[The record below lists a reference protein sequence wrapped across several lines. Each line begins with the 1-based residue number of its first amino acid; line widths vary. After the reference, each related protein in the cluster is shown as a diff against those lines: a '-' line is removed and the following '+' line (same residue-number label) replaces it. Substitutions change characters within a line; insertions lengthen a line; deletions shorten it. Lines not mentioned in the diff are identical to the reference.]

1 VQLSA
6 EQQIPK
12 SWRKLAFVHK
22 LGSPQI
28 MYTSP
33 KASSLP
39 RVPGFLALFIACSL
53 VALFLYLYTSTD
65 LLSSWLWWQFALA
78 GLIIVAWLVIGSWII
93 LTPAFSRRLSVV
105 VCPQGLIYSKGK
117 KHIIRWEQV
126 VEFWKDIRI
135 AEQATVSH
143 SYTLRLLDG
152 TTWMFN
158 DSLAN
163 DAELGAIMEDEVI
176 QRLVPVATTAYLAG
190 KALAFGEITIS
201 QWGISVRRRQEKQ
214 RALPW
219 GLVQRLHLDDTSLS
233 FYKVGE
239 FWAWMTLPVAEVPNV
254 GVLKRMVEQ
263 ALLDHDPAALSE
275 MIAQYSVGLPVFFGD
290 LSFSLQGIAVPH
302 ADRFIPWSEVL
313 NVEVGE
319 SGVVITRGGKY
330 GGRYIIP
337 LMLIS
342 KVSLLKDFIYYLHP
356 ANS

>member
-6 EQQIPK
+6 EQQIPQ
-12 SWRKLAFVHK
+12 SLRKLAFASK

-33 KASSLP
+33 KTSSLS

-65 LLSSWLWWQFALA
+65 LLSSWLWWQCALA
-78 GLIIVAWLVIGSWII
+78 GLIILAWLIIGSWII
-93 LTPAFSRRLSVV
+93 LASAFSRRLSVV
-105 VCPQGLIYSKGK
+105 VCLQGLIYSKGK
-117 KHIIRWEQV
+117 KRIIRWEQV
-126 VEFWKDIRI
+126 AEFWKDIRI
-135 AEQATVSH
+135 AEQATVLH
-143 SYTLRLLDG
+143 AYTLRLLDG
-152 TTWMFN
+152 TTWIFN
-158 DSLAN
+158 DSLTN
-163 DAELGAIMEDEVI
+163 VAELGAIMEDEVI
-176 QRLVPVATTAYLAG
+176 QRLVPVATTAYVAG

-201 QWGISVRRRQEKQ
+201 QWGISVRQGQEKQ

-239 FWAWMTLPVAEVPNV
+239 FWAWITLPVADVPNV
-254 GVLKRMVEQ
+254 GVLRHMVEQ
-263 ALLDHDPAALSE
+263 ALLDHDPSALSG
-275 MIAQYSVGLPVFFGD
+275 MIAQYSIGLPVFFGD

-302 ADRFIPWSEVL
+302 TDRFIPWSEVH

-319 SGVVITRGGKY
+319 SGVVIARGGKS
-330 GGRYIIP
+330 GGRYLIP
-337 LMLIS
+337 LMLVS